1 MTSHLFIPDTQ
12 VKPGAPVDHLR
23 WASRYIL
30 ERRPDVII
38 HAGDHW
44 DMPSLSSWDRG
55 KIQFEGRRY
64 KEDIAA
70 GNAAFRMLNRS
81 MEDFNRRRTGNAR
94 YLPRKVFLRGN
105 HEYRVRRAIEEHGV
119 LDGTIGYH
127 DMDTGDW
134 EVHDFLKPV
143 QIDGVWYA
151 HYWQNPL
158 TGKPIGGQ
166 AQTMLKT
173 LGHSF
178 VQGHRQVY
186 ESANRFVAGRRQNGV
201 IAGAF
206 YLHDEDYKGW
216 QGNAH
221 WRGLLVFHEVADG
234 AFDIMEVSM
243 QYLCKRFEGVSL
255 SEFLNA
261 KYPDQTGEL
270 WQAGR

>member
-1 MTSHLFIPDTQ
+1 MTAHLFIPDTQ
-12 VKPGAPVDHLR
+12 VRANEPTDHLR
-23 WASRYIL
+23 WAGRFIL
-30 ERRPDVII
+30 EKRPDVIV

-44 DMPSLSSWDRG
+44 DMPSLSPWDRG

-64 KEDIAA
+64 KADIQA
-70 GNAAFRMLNRS
+70 GNTAFRLL
-81 MEDFNRRRTGNAR
+81 DAPTDQHNRRRKMDR
-94 YLPRKVFLRGN
+94 FFPRRVFLRGN
-105 HEYRVRRAIEEHGV
+105 HEYRVQRAIEENPV
-119 LDGTIGYH
+119 LDGTIGYE
-127 DMDTGDW
+127 DMDTRGW

-143 QIDGVWYA
+143 CIDGVWYA

-186 ESANRFVAGRRQNGV
+186 ESANRFVAGRRQNAV

-206 YLHDEDYKGW
+206 YLHDEEYKGY

-221 WRGLLVFHEVADG
+221 WRGILMFHEVRDG
-234 AFDIMEVSM
+234 AFDIMEVSLD
-243 QYLCKRFEGVSL
+243 YLCRRYEGVPL
-255 SEFLNA
+255 GEFLREG
-261 KYPDQTGEL
+261 YPE
-270 WQAGR
+270 QAGTLWTTP